1 MKTIDSDGVI
11 VLRSDVQKIKD
22 FLDEAQSL
30 EIDETYR
37 MVIGQDDKSNYYL
50 VAGYMDD
57 FDDGEYHLCAKIAR
71 LVSDVMS
78 EYDIDFVMPYD
89 PETGD
94 VWDTEVSDVTS
105 ADAKWFYDEFNE
117 MIAASKDSDG
127 SVSYDAYFDGSYYG
141 AYDDLA
147 EAVNSIKDQISTA
160 SYDVDLSECWVENSE
175 TGEVEYTADG
185 DSDYVNI

>member
-1 MKTIDSDGVI
+1 
-11 VLRSDVQKIKD
+11 
-22 FLDEAQSL
+22 
-30 EIDETYR
+30 

-127 SVSYDAYFDGSYYG
+127 SVSYDAYFDGNYYG

-147 EAVNSIKDQISTA
+147 EAVNAIKDQISTA

-175 TGEVEYTADG
+175 TGEVKYIADG

>member
-1 MKTIDSDGVI
+1 MKTIDSNGII
-11 VLRSDVQKIKD
+11 VSRSWIDVSKIKD
-22 FLDEAQSL
+22 FLKEAQSL
-30 EIDETYR
+30 EIEETYKR
-37 MVIGQDDKSNYYL
+37 VLGYDGENNYYL
-50 VAGYMDD
+50 VVGYMYD

-71 LVSDVMS
+71 PVSDVMS
-78 EYDIDFVMPYD
+78 EYDIDFEMPYN

-94 VWDTEVSDVTS
+94 VWDTEVSDVTPS
-105 ADAKWFYDEFNE
+105 DAKWFYDEFNA
-117 MIAASKDSDG
+117 MIEASKA
-127 SVSYDAYFDGSYYG
+127 VPYDAYFDGNYYG

-147 EAVNSIKDQISTA
+147 EAVNAIKDQISTA